1 MTEYQPTEIE
11 KKVLMRFTMEKTVHT
26 WTMQDKI
33 ILLAYLNKKAGLPF
47 GTINLLRTESENW
60 KTKVVN
66 ISEIPYASRQTTV
79 ELAANRGVSTQQMKE
94 YVDDQEAR
102 YTYRAILGDSGRF
115 AEAVGSC
122 ALIGHNGNPLAA
134 TQRSNKIMHAETK
147 AKRRATLEVCGLAF
161 IDEAEVESIEG
172 AVMLNIEETATDEAP
187 KSVSGVEKTPVIAPT
202 TTTPTLAIPTTTVIA
217 PTTTTPTLAIPT
229 TTVVAP
235 AASVAHSAP
244 APKPAA
250 VVSTPSLVG
259 EPYPAR
265 YAGNAL
271 FQGADTDLVGDAAH
285 IQFIV
290 KECTEKCGWAITDMS
305 KWLVDTFGV
314 TNQNKATTLT
324 LSVFKRVM
332 TGVDT
337 ALVTAG
343 VA

>member
-172 AVMLNIEETATDEAP
+172 AVMLNIEETTTDETP
-187 KSVSGVEKTPVIAPT
+187 KSMPDMKKTP
-202 TTTPTLAIPTTTVIA
+202 VIA